1 MNTSADDGEVAI
13 VSVLRAPFHTC
24 KAYRVESDSDGSSF
38 PSDDMVFGED
48 DYAEVLGDTELYR
61 RGYTL
66 KDVEAADAAVKA
78 VGMVRGRF
86 CLEWYDQVLQLKRN
100 EQYDEALSLL
110 MEILAATERMQDQ
123 ESVNIPITAAL
134 LDGDAAEVRI
144 RPPGPA
150 WTEQAAIIYRKL
162 GRLEDELAVIDRW
175 LARNGPTTKSSR
187 ATLAKM
193 RARRA
198 KTERLLARQHN
209 S

>member
-1 MNTSADDGEVAI
+1 
-13 VSVLRAPFHTC
+13 
-24 KAYRVESDSDGSSF
+24 
-38 PSDDMVFGED
+38 MVFGED

>member
-1 MNTSADDGEVAI
+1 MT
-13 VSVLRAPFHTC
+13 
-24 KAYRVESDSDGSSF
+24 
-38 PSDDMVFGED
+38 FGDD
-48 DYAEVLGDTELYR
+48 DYADVLGDTTLYQ

-66 KDVEAADAAVKA
+66 NDVKAADAAVRA
-78 VGMVRGRF
+78 VGMVRGRL
-86 CLEWYDQVLQLKRN
+86 CLEWYDHVLQLKR
-100 EQYDEALSLL
+100 EERYDEALSLL

-123 ESVNIPITAAL
+123 ETVNIPITAAL
-134 LDGDAAEVRI
+134 VDCEDAEVQV

-175 LARNGPTTKSSR
+175 LARNGPTTKSSPE
-187 ATLAKM
+187 TLAKM

-198 KTERLLARQHN
+198 KVERLLSRQRN